1 MKYVSLIFSIIGA
14 ICGLVLLLALINYTH
29 NAVEAGNVCKTIY
42 GCFGMLVWLYICPK
56 EKKK

>member
-1 MKYVSLIFSIIGA
+1 MKYISLILDILGA

-29 NAVEAGNVCKTIY
+29 SAVEAGNVCKTIY
-42 GCFGMLVWLYICPK
+42 GCLGLWIWFNLCTK